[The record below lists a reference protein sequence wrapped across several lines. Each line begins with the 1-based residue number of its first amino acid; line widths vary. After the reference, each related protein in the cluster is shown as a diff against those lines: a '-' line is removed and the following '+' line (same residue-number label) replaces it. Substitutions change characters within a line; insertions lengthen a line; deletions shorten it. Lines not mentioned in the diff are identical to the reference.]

1 MAIEDYI
8 DEAQLYIDK
17 NSMYEYRKNILED
30 IGKWKKRHCID
41 CWWDMKISAKWNLYC
56 SRICWDKEVE
66 AIQGNI
72 NLEESIYEKF

>member
-30 IGKWKKRHCID
+30 IGK
-41 CWWDMKISAKWNLYC
+41 
-56 SRICWDKEVE
+56 
-66 AIQGNI
+66 
-72 NLEESIYEKF
+72 